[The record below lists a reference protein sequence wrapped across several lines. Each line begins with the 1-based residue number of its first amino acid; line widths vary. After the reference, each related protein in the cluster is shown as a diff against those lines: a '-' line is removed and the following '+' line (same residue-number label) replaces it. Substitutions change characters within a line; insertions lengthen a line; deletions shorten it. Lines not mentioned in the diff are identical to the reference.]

1 MGVKLIQESTLT
13 DIANAIREKKG
24 TTDALDPANFATE
37 ISSIASGGGEIPSEY
52 LTYRGVDC
60 SYMFMNGT

>member
-1 MGVKLIQESTLT
+1 MGKKLIQESTLT

-37 ISSIASGGGEIPSEY
+37 ISSIASGGEIPSEY